1 MNDKDSQMEEFEQ
14 PHEELEEHKHRIM
27 VVEDEKMLRGTIT
40 RYLKRIGYQVWGVA
54 NGFEALLLLQYH
66 KPHLIISDIRMPQ
79 LGGLT
84 MAEGMRNRLETR
96 NIPIILITAYR
107 EESYFKRAKEVG
119 AVYMLIK
126 PFTLSELHQKVQ
138 SALKRE
144 EEKKR
149 KTETINREDQ
159 SLNGF

>member
-1 MNDKDSQMEEFEQ
+1 MNDKDTQMEEFEQ
-14 PHEELEEHKHRIM
+14 PHEELEGHSHRIL
-27 VVEDEKMLRGTIT
+27 VVEDEEMLRGTIT
-40 RYLKRIGYQVWGVA
+40 RYLKRIGYQVWSVA

-84 MAEGMRNRLETR
+84 MAEGIRNRLETR

-119 AVYMLIK
+119 AVYILIK
-126 PFTLSELHQKVQ
+126 PFTLSELHGKVQ
-138 SALKRE
+138 TVIRRQ
-144 EEKKR
+144 EEKR
-149 KTETINREDQ
+149 GKTETIRNEEQ
-159 SLNGF
+159 SSSGF